1 MHVLKSEPD
10 DRHHLERIR
19 RGDSAGAAAL
29 FDAYSAPLLRFATRM
44 LGVQAE
50 AEEVVQ
56 DVFVKAITRVEQ
68 YDGSAPVSS
77 WLFAIAANACRDRL
91 RRTRRAG
98 AVPIDDV
105 AEPGD
110 HETPVDERLVVEERR
125 TKVREAL
132 QFLTREQR
140 EVVILARYHGLPYAE
155 IARTL
160 GISEGAVKTRVFRA
174 LETLRTRLTQGE
186 PRWTAAT
193 P

>member
-1 MHVLKSEPD
+1 MQGDPG
-10 DRHHLERIR
+10 DREHLERIR
-19 RGDSAGAAAL
+19 HGDASGAAAL
-29 FDAYSAPLLRFATRM
+29 FDSYSTPLLRFATRM
-44 LGVQAE
+44 LGGTAE

-68 YDGSAPVSS
+68 YDGSAPVAS

-91 RRTRRAG
+91 RRTRRSG
-98 AVPIDDV
+98 LVPIDVV

-110 HETPVDERLVVEERR
+110 GSLPEDERLVVEERR
-125 TKVREAL
+125 TLVREAL
-132 QFLTREQR
+132 QHLSKEQR
-140 EVVILARYHGLPYAE
+140 EVILLARYQGMPYAE

-174 LETLRTRLTQGE
+174 LETLRTRLTRGE

>member
-1 MHVLKSEPD
+1 
-10 DRHHLERIR
+10 
-19 RGDSAGAAAL
+19 
-29 FDAYSAPLLRFATRM
+29 M
-44 LGVQAE
+44 LGLPAE

-68 YDGSAPVSS
+68 YDGSAPVAS

-98 AVPIDDV
+98 LVPFDGIAD
-105 AEPGD
+105 PGD
-110 HETPVDERLVVEERR
+110 GTLPEDDRLVHEERR
-125 TKVREAL
+125 TMVREAL
-132 QFLTREQR
+132 QHLSREQR
-140 EVVILARYHGLPYAE
+140 EVLVLARYHGMPYAE

-174 LETLRTRLTQGE
+174 LETLRTRLTSGV

-193 P
+193 H

>member
-1 MHVLKSEPD
+1 LVKSEPA
-10 DRHHLERIR
+10 DREHLERIR

-29 FDAYSAPLLRFATRM
+29 FDKYSAPLLRFASRM
-44 LGVQAE
+44 LGREAE

-56 DVFVKAITRVEQ
+56 DVFLKAITRVEQ
-68 YDGSAPVSS
+68 YDGSAPVGS

-91 RRTRRAG
+91 RRTRRARV
-98 AVPIDDV
+98 VPIDGI

-110 HETPVDERLVVEERR
+110 DTEHADDRLIGEERR
-125 TKVREAL
+125 SLVRAALSYLTQEQREAL
-132 QFLTREQR
+132 
-140 EVVILARYHGLPYAE
+140 VLARYHEMPYAE

-186 PRWTAAT
+186 TRWTAAT

>member
-1 MHVLKSEPD
+1 MAKNEPE
-10 DRHHLERIR
+10 DREDIERIR

-29 FDAYSAPLLRFATRM
+29 FDRYSAPLLRFTSRM
-44 LGVQAE
+44 LGREAE

-56 DVFVKAITRVEQ
+56 DVFLKAITRVEQ
-68 YDGSAPVSS
+68 YDGSAPVGS
-77 WLFAIAANACRDRL
+77 WLFAIAANSCRDRL

-98 AVPIDDV
+98 VVPID
-105 AEPGD
+105 AISEPGD
-110 HETPVDERLVVEERR
+110 GGEHQDDRLIGEER
-125 TKVREAL
+125 KSMVRAAL
-132 QFLTREQR
+132 VHLTREQR
-140 EVVILARYHGLPYAE
+140 EALVLARYHEMPYAE

-174 LETLRTRLTQGE
+174 LETLRARLSQGE